1 MYIKSVAY
9 ATTYNETY
17 CSLEYANVVWN
28 NYTVCDINIIETV
41 QKMVAPW
48 VCAGWNQF
56 TFLWN
61 KSYGYVDCLYEL
73 NWPTLAYH
81 HYYIADYIHSML
93 HKKSYFHLK
102 SSMFLI

>member
-1 MYIKSVAY
+1 MYIKPVAY

-17 CSLEYANVVWN
+17 CSLEYASIVWN
-28 NYTVCDINIIETV
+28 NYTVCNINIIETV

-61 KSYGYVDCLYEL
+61 KSYVDCLYEL

-81 HYYIADYIHSML
+81 ASLLHS
-93 HKKSYFHLK
+93 
-102 SSMFLI
+102 